1 MSAAVSAL
9 EQLPAPVPDGSAT
22 GLWSTTVRRVPGD
35 LEVGGCS
42 VSKLAAQFGTP
53 LYILDEA
60 DARARAAAW
69 VSAMREAFAELAG
82 ADVYYACKAFA
93 SVGVARWMLEEGLH
107 LDTCSEGE
115 LRIALAAG
123 ARGEQLGLHGNNKS
137 AAEIELALD
146 HEVAHL
152 VVDSLAEVE
161 MVAAA
166 AARRGQVAAVV
177 VRVTS
182 GIHAG
187 GHDFIA
193 TAHEDQ
199 KFGLSLAG
207 GAAWE
212 AIGRISAN
220 PWLRLVGLHSHI
232 GSQIVATDAFV
243 AAARAILDLRAR
255 VAGELGTVI
264 PEIDLGGG
272 YGVRYTGADPIPP
285 SPRDFAA
292 VLAAEVARH
301 SAQSGIPAPRVSVEP
316 GRSIIAPAGM
326 TLYTVG
332 TIKDVHVD
340 ATRTRTYVS
349 VDGGMS
355 DNIRPALYGA
365 DYTAALV
372 DRAPTAPGESGYSR
386 VCRVVGK
393 HCESG
398 DIVVRAVA
406 LPEDIHAGDLLV
418 TPATGAYGRVMA
430 SHYNILPSPG
440 VIAVRDGR
448 ARWLIHRETV
458 ADLFALDAD
467 YPAADSPAADSPAI
481 AADN

>member
-9 EQLPAPVPDGSAT
+9 EQLPAPVPDGSPT
-22 GLWSTTVRRVPGD
+22 GVWSSTVRRVPGD

-42 VSKLAAQFGTP
+42 VSGLAAQFGTP
-53 LYILDEA
+53 LYILDEV

-123 ARGEQLGLHGNNKS
+123 ARGHQLGLHGNNKS
-137 AAEIELALD
+137 AAEIELALE

-161 MVAAA
+161 LVAEA

-199 KFGLSLAG
+199 KFGLSLAS

-212 AIGRISAN
+212 AIRRISAH

-255 VAGELGTVI
+255 VARELGSII

-285 SPRDFAA
+285 SPRDFAT
-292 VLAAEVARH
+292 VLATEVARH
-301 SAQSGIPAPRVSVEP
+301 SAQSGIPAPRISVEP

-372 DRAPTAPGESGYSR
+372 DRVQAEDAVSSR

-418 TPATGAYGRVMA
+418 TPGTGAYGRVMA
-430 SHYNILPSPG
+430 SHYNMLPSPG

-448 ARWLIHRETV
+448 ARWLIRGETV

-467 YPAADSPAADSPAI
+467 YPAADSPATTAE
-481 AADN
+481 N

>member
-177 VRVTS
+177 VRVAPPGRLLGVLAPIRGCAWWDCIRIS
-182 GIHAG
+182 VPKSWRRMLLWRRHAPSLTCG
-187 GHDFIA
+187 LGWQVSW
-193 TAHEDQ
+193 EP
-199 KFGLSLAG
+199 LSL
-207 GAAWE
+207 
-212 AIGRISAN
+212 
-220 PWLRLVGLHSHI
+220 
-232 GSQIVATDAFV
+232 
-243 AAARAILDLRAR
+243 
-255 VAGELGTVI
+255 
-264 PEIDLGGG
+264 
-272 YGVRYTGADPIPP
+272 
-285 SPRDFAA
+285 
-292 VLAAEVARH
+292 
-301 SAQSGIPAPRVSVEP
+301 
-316 GRSIIAPAGM
+316 
-326 TLYTVG
+326 
-332 TIKDVHVD
+332 K
-340 ATRTRTYVS
+340 
-349 VDGGMS
+349 
-355 DNIRPALYGA
+355 
-365 DYTAALV
+365 
-372 DRAPTAPGESGYSR
+372 
-386 VCRVVGK
+386 
-393 HCESG
+393 
-398 DIVVRAVA
+398 
-406 LPEDIHAGDLLV
+406 
-418 TPATGAYGRVMA
+418 
-430 SHYNILPSPG
+430 
-440 VIAVRDGR
+440 
-448 ARWLIHRETV
+448 
-458 ADLFALDAD
+458 
-467 YPAADSPAADSPAI
+467 
-481 AADN
+481 